1 MKEGAEVMLKKQVV
15 LIDDISSISES
26 YFSLKY
32 NKQIIECPPFICK
45 VKVNPE
51 QDSRYHFDADD
62 LKKMGEL
69 ESTIFPFSSQNHLSK
84 NEYINYMKEQLTILI
99 IDGKFLPL
107 LEHAYNRSFKL
118 YELRW
123 IGK

>member
-1 MKEGAEVMLKKQVV
+1 MKEGVEVMLEKEVV

-26 YFSLKY
+26 FFSLKY
-32 NKQIIECPPFICK
+32 KKQIIDVPPLTCK

-62 LKKMGEL
+62 LKKMGKL
-69 ESTIFPFSSQNHLSK
+69 ESTVFPFSGQNHLSK
-84 NEYINYMKEQLTILI
+84 NEYINYLKEQLTILI

-118 YELRW
+118 YEFRW
-123 IGK
+123 RGK